1 MARGEQLSRQWRIIQ
16 LLINSHVGHSA
27 ADLAQS
33 LDCHRRTVYRD
44 LEALQQA
51 GFPLYNEQ
59 IKGKMVWRILDAVKH
74 HVPTPLDL
82 TELIALYFSKDMLK
96 ATGNATFFNS
106 MESLLEKIKTL
117 LPEDYLH
124 YLEKAAASFG
134 VGLGPQKFEG
144 PKAEVLQT
152 INEAM
157 IKQQLLEINYFTIS
171 RQEASWRK
179 VAPYK
184 VWFFDGTFY
193 LIAYCCLRNEVRIF
207 AIERIHDLRVAEEV
221 FEIPNDFDAEAF
233 METSFGVFQ
242 GRMEQVRIRFD
253 ARIAAYIKERTW
265 HSTQSL
271 STQDDGS
278 LIMDVEV
285 AGTEEIRY
293 WIMKWGALA
302 KVLKPESLAREICRE
317 AAEMV
322 AVYSG
327 GDGGNNFRS

>member
-16 LLINSHVGHSA
+16 LLINSKSGRSA

-33 LDCHRRTVYRD
+33 LNCHRRTVYRD

-51 GFPLYNEQ
+51 GFPLYNEL
-59 IKGKMVWRILDAVKH
+59 IKGKMLWRILDAVKH
-74 HVPTPLDL
+74 NFPIPLDL

-96 ATGNATFFNS
+96 ATGNATFFKS
-106 MESLLEKIKTL
+106 LESLLEKIKAL
-117 LPEDYLH
+117 LPDDYLH
-124 YLEKAAASFG
+124 YLEKATASFG

-152 INEAM
+152 VNEALL
-157 IKQQLLEINYFTIS
+157 KQRYLEINYFTIS
-171 RQEASWRK
+171 RQEASWRQI
-179 VAPYK
+179 APYK
-184 VWFFDGTFY
+184 VWYFDGTFY
-193 LIAYCCLRNEVRIF
+193 LIAYCRLRKEVRIF
-207 AIERIHDLRVAEEV
+207 AIERIHDIRVAEEA
-221 FEIPNDFDAEAF
+221 FEIPSDFDVDAF

-242 GRMEQVRIRFD
+242 GRTEQVQIRFD

-265 HSTQSL
+265 HPTQLL
-271 STQDDGS
+271 STQEDGS

-302 KVLKPESLAREICRE
+302 KVLKPESLGREICRE

-322 AVYSG
+322 AAYKT
-327 GDGGNNFRS
+327 DGGGGKPRS

>member
-1 MARGEQLSRQWRIIQ
+1 MARGDQLSRQWRVIQ
-16 LLINSHVGHSA
+16 LLINSRSGRSA
-27 ADLAQS
+27 AELAQS

-59 IKGKMVWRILDAVKH
+59 IKGKTLWRILDAVKH
-74 HVPTPLDL
+74 HFPIPLDL

-96 ATGNATFFNS
+96 AAGNATFFKS
-106 MESLLEKIKTL
+106 MDSLLEKVKTL

-134 VGLGPQKFEG
+134 VGLGPQKFEE
-144 PKAEVLQT
+144 PKTEVLQT
-152 INEAM
+152 VNEAL
-157 IKQQLLEINYFTIS
+157 IQRRYLEINYFTIS
-171 RQEASWRK
+171 RQEASWRQ

-193 LIAYCCLRNEVRIF
+193 LIAYCRLRKDVRIF
-207 AIERIHDLRVAEEV
+207 AIERIHEIRVAEET
-221 FEIPNDFDAEAF
+221 FEIPSDFDADAF

-242 GRMEQVRIRFD
+242 GRTEQVRIKFD
-253 ARIAAYIKERTW
+253 ARIAAYLRERTW
-265 HSTQSL
+265 QPTQSL
-271 STQDDGS
+271 SALEDGS

-302 KVLKPESLAREICRE
+302 KVLKPESLSRDICRE
-317 AAEMV
+317 AAQMV
-322 AVYSG
+322 AAYQSG
-327 GDGGNNFRS
+327 EDSHNPCS

>member
-1 MARGEQLSRQWRIIQ
+1 MARGEQLTRQWRVIQ
-16 LLINSHVGHSA
+16 LLINSQSGRSA
-27 ADLAQS
+27 ADLAHS
-33 LDCHRRTVYRD
+33 LNCHRRTVYRD
-44 LEALQQA
+44 LEALQRA
-51 GFPLYNEQ
+51 GFPLYNEHAG
-59 IKGKMVWRILDAVKH
+59 GKMMWRILDAVKH
-74 HVPTPLDL
+74 HFPIPLDL
-82 TELIALYFSKDMLK
+82 TELISLYFSKDMLK

-117 LPEDYLH
+117 LPEEYLH

-152 INEAM
+152 VNEAL
-157 IKQQLLEINYFTIS
+157 IHQRYLEINYFTIS
-171 RQEASWRK
+171 RQEASWRR

-193 LIAYCCLRNEVRIF
+193 LIADCRLRKEVRIF
-207 AIERIHDLRVAEEV
+207 AIERIHDIRIAAESFEV
-221 FEIPNDFDAEAF
+221 PSDFDADAF

-242 GRMEQVRIRFD
+242 GRTEKVQIWFD

-265 HSTQSL
+265 HPTQSL
-271 STQDDGS
+271 SIQEDGS
-278 LIMDVEV
+278 LIMDVAV

-302 KVLKPESLAREICRE
+302 KVLKPASLGRDICRE
-317 AAEMV
+317 ASEMV
-322 AVYSG
+322 AIYTTD
-327 GDGGNNFRS
+327 GDRSSPCS